1 MVYSYLCRRGGLL
14 LDVLSRVVFT
24 ADSHRARLMVARSC
38 TQRPREEPLWDGGE
52 RWWQG
57 GGDFLMGSGGYDDME
72 TTRVSDI
79 DKLREEL
86 KARSERNRAYLIV
99 LAGADVG
106 KTFKLNDGEVTI
118 GRSRSADI
126 KLDDD
131 SISRKHVRLQ
141 LSGERVVIEDLKS
154 SNGTLVNGER
164 VSEAPLA
171 DGDKIR
177 VGETTILK
185 FTYHDQLDE
194 HFQKQ
199 MYDAALR
206 DPLTNIF
213 NKKYFLDQLTTET
226 SFARRHTAPLALI
239 LFDLDHFKKVNDT
252 YGHVIGDEV
261 LKFVAN
267 IVSGMLRNEDVFARY
282 GGEEF
287 VILLRGTAVDA
298 AAALAERIRQAIEAA
313 EFVFETA
320 QLRCTVS
327 VGVANLQAQHEGDQ
341 DLVASADRAL
351 YTAKQDGRNRVE
363 TASA

>member
-1 MVYSYLCRRGGLL
+1 MSRG
-14 LDVLSRVVFT
+14 R
-24 ADSHRARLMVARSC
+24 
-38 TQRPREEPLWDGGE
+38 
-52 RWWQG
+52 
-57 GGDFLMGSGGYDDME
+57 YDDME
-72 TTRVSDI
+72 TTRVSNI

-86 KARSERNRAYLIV
+86 QARSERNRAYLIV
-99 LAGADVG
+99 LAGSDVG
-106 KTFKLNDGEVTI
+106 KTFKLSDGEVTI

-131 SISRKHVRLQ
+131 SISRKHVRLR
-141 LSGERVVIEDLKS
+141 LSGEEVLLEDLKS

-164 VSEAPLA
+164 VSESPLA

-194 HFQKQ
+194 HFQQQ

-213 NKKYFLDQLTTET
+213 NRKYFLDQLTTEM
-226 SFARRHTAPLALI
+226 SFARRHETPLSLI
-239 LFDLDHFKKVNDT
+239 IFDLDHFKNVNDT
-252 YGHVIGDEV
+252 FGHVIGDEV

-267 IVSGMLRNEDVFARY
+267 IVGGMLRSEDVFARY

-287 VILLRGTAVDA
+287 VILLRGTELA
-298 AAALAERIRQAIEAA
+298 AATALAERIRQAIAAA

-320 QLRCTVS
+320 QLNCTVS
-327 VGVANLQAQHEGDQ
+327 LGVAR
-341 DLVASADRAL
+341 LVAEHNDELELIASADKAL
-351 YTAKQDGRNRVE
+351 YGAKEAGRNRVK
-363 TASA
+363 TDAR